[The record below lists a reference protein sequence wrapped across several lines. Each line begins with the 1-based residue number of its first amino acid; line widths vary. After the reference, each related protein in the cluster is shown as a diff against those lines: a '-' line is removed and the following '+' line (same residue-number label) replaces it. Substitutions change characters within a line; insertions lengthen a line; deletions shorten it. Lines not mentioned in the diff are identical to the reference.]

1 MCDRVRRTA
10 VDRKYWQRPTTVS
23 ISGEVP
29 VPKAFAISHV
39 CVSPRHRSTAGD
51 VLFVCRNRRSRSV
64 LVDRRQ
70 PGYDI
75 WEAGASTAQGIEGS
89 RWMDLPTLPI
99 LMIGTFA
106 VTGHTYASALLPMAI
121 ANTLLPALAFM
132 TTRALGVGISMAF
145 SAAVLLTVMPTF
157 QFYSLG
163 AAEPDPIFA
172 ALVMG
177 LAWTYAR
184 ALEHSS
190 GRRWFL
196 LGLVAALLALT
207 RPEGPLYALTLV
219 LFGIAST
226 R

>member
-1 MCDRVRRTA
+1 
-10 VDRKYWQRPTTVS
+10 
-23 ISGEVP
+23 
-29 VPKAFAISHV
+29 
-39 CVSPRHRSTAGD
+39 
-51 VLFVCRNRRSRSV
+51 
-64 LVDRRQ
+64 
-70 PGYDI
+70 
-75 WEAGASTAQGIEGS
+75 
-89 RWMDLPTLPI
+89 
-99 LMIGTFA
+99 MIGTFA

-145 SAAVLLTVMPTF
+145 SAAVLRTVMPTF
-157 QFYSLG
+157 QIYSHG

-177 LAWTYAR
+177 LAWTYTR

-219 LFGIAST
+219 LFGVAST
-226 R
+226 RSIRTVGAVTVPLTALVLPFVLVSVAVSYTHLRAHET